1 MKPSIKKAFLAI
13 ALIVLAL
20 LLVFA
25 LGLAPISLSW
35 LRADVSD
42 AVAEQFG
49 LDFQVQGDLELRLGF
64 HPTLSAAEVVLNNPA
79 EDGLPLFSLDQLVV
93 KPRIWALLKGDFLFR
108 ELSLAGV
115 MLDYC
120 QREFPTPKPE
130 SSSPGGPEKIPA
142 IALDQFQVS
151 DLRPH
156 CSRED
161 GRQDWVPDRLGLTGA
176 LPLDKPLTVDV
187 QGIGKEREFLLSL
200 TGDSLAEL
208 INRPERYP
216 FSADLEVPDAT
227 ELTLEAEI
235 DSGSITVNR
244 LQGTIA
250 GISFLLSGRIENLM
264 SRPYLEI
271 DARAE
276 QLDVAGLTALL
287 EPADNSGREKM
298 NLQPVYDVLSGFDA
312 KLKVGIGQLLNLPL
326 PVDELLVEA
335 SLQDRHLAM
344 SGSVLVQQVT
354 PVTARLSLDMQAD
367 CARLDSDLKATGLKL
382 DEWNSLLG
390 ENSMLGGTLEE
401 IRITTDSC
409 GAAADA
415 HLASLRSSLGVNGL
429 AAQWNGEVLPLT
441 VHSLES
447 AIHWNEPG
455 QLSLESSLFG
465 EALSATGEF
474 ASLNAILS
482 GSRWPFSMDLSALGS
497 KLSLQGNTVLPEESR
512 QLNLDI
518 DLEIPELGTLQPW
531 TGVEPEQELPLT
543 GRVSLAVGNKRISIS
558 QLDLKLGTSDVRGEL
573 DWVWSKKD
581 RSIRAELSSMQ
592 LDLVELDGLGSN
604 NTEAVPAAAAETQSS
619 LSPIEVIEKWL
630 DLPPVEIT
638 LSADHIRGFLVDA
651 EGARLHAKLEN
662 RTIEDAHLDFRIGD
676 LRFDGALDADLRD
689 RPWNMSL
696 NSVLTDIDLGYLL
709 SALGMK
715 QEIDAS
721 ASRATFQFISE
732 GNSLRELVED
742 ARTDS
747 EIEELK
753 WVFTTGPE
761 NQRHEVELALLDV
774 SSTLSSTSTWQTSG
788 LVNGVPFRAAMK
800 TPPLRSTFGG
810 SGPLPITLAISTGE
824 DIVMLD
830 ANFDRQNSKFHGGNL
845 SLSGKA
851 GVSEETDLLQLEP
864 PLADYE
870 IKTQI
875 GIREKELHFSSLEAR
890 TGSSLLKGDF
900 RIRYEA
906 PVYGFDLDLHSGFME
921 TEDFVPWVAKWRE
934 SSGQPAGDSP
944 AETEDEETQVGLFAL
959 ITANIQ
965 KLAGNNR
972 VKIKLAVDELHSA
985 GELLGQT
992 EFEMEIDGDEFRFD
1006 PISIGLPDG
1015 HVKASYTGQV
1025 NDTGYQYVLKTD
1037 VRNLNYGGLLRLL
1050 DAESEATGTL
1060 FLDIN
1065 LESQAPDHEQI
1076 PQNLQGTV
1084 NLLAI
1089 PQNAEAGFLDL
1100 WASNL
1105 IFALLASQ
1113 EETGKTMNCLVG
1125 LFDVNDG
1132 IMETKK
1138 TFLDTTDVLVRARG
1152 TIDLVQRELDLLVA
1166 PQSKMEKF
1174 FSVSAPITVNGP
1186 FDDFKVRVA
1195 PGGFMMTMVRWF
1207 YGVIYVPWKW
1217 LTGERFP
1224 ADGLETCYNALPG
1237 LEP

>member
-1 MKPSIKKAFLAI
+1 MKLSIKKAFLAI

-20 LLVFA
+20 LLVFG

-49 LDFQVQGDLELRLGF
+49 LDFQIQGDFELRLGF

-142 IALDQFQVS
+142 IALDQFQVY

-208 INRPERYP
+208 INRPKRYP
-216 FSADLEVPDAT
+216 FSADLEVPDVT

-335 SLQDRHLAM
+335 ILQDRHLAM
-344 SGSVLVQQVT
+344 SGSVLVQEVT

-382 DEWNSLLG
+382 DEWNPLLG

-474 ASLNAILS
+474 ASLDAILS
-482 GSRWPFSMDLSALGS
+482 GSRWALSMDLSALGS

-512 QLNLDI
+512 ELNLDI
-518 DLEIPELGTLQPW
+518 DLEIPKLGTLEPW
-531 TGVEPEQELPLT
+531 TGVKPEQELPLT
-543 GRVSLAVGNKRISIS
+543 GRASLAAGNKRISIS
-558 QLDLKLGTSDVRGEL
+558 QLDLKLGASDVRGEL

-581 RSIRAELSSMQ
+581 RSIRADLSAML
-592 LDLVELDGLGSN
+592 LDFVELDALSSN
-604 NTEAVPAAAAETQSS
+604 DTKATQAVTAERQSS
-619 LSPIEVIEKWL
+619 RSPIEMIEKWL

-676 LRFDGALDADLRD
+676 LKFDGSLDADFRD
-689 RPWNMSL
+689 RPWNMSFD
-696 NSVLTDIDLGYLL
+696 SVLTDIDLGYLL
-709 SALGMK
+709 SVLGMK
-715 QEIDAS
+715 QKIDAS
-721 ASRATFQFISE
+721 ASHATFQIDSE
-732 GNSLRELVED
+732 GNSLRELVEN
-742 ARTDS
+742 ARTNSD
-747 EIEELK
+747 IENFK
-753 WVFTTGPE
+753 WIFTTGPE
-761 NQRHEVELALLDV
+761 NQRHEVELASLDI
-774 SSTLSSTSTWQTSG
+774 SSTLSSQSSWQTSG
-788 LVNGVPFRAAMK
+788 LVNGVPFKAAMK

-830 ANFDRQNSKFHGGNL
+830 ANFDRQNSKIQQASL
-845 SLSGKA
+845 SLSGQA
-851 GVSEETDLLQLEP
+851 ADSEETDLVQLQP
-864 PLADYE
+864 PLAGYE
-870 IKTQI
+870 IKTQV
-875 GIREKELHFSSLEAR
+875 GLKEKELHFSDLAAR
-890 TGSSLLKGDF
+890 TGSSELNGDF
-900 RIRYEA
+900 RIRYEDA
-906 PVYGFDLDLHSGFME
+906 GYGFDLDLHSDLVE
-921 TEDFVPWVAKWRE
+921 TEDFVPWVTKWRE
-934 SSGQPAGDSP
+934 SRNKA
-944 AETEDEETQVGLFAL
+944 AEDDPSKATDGETQEGLFAL
-959 ITANIQ
+959 IAANIQ
-965 KLAGNNR
+965 EMAGNNR
-972 VKIKLAVDELHSA
+972 VKARLAIDELHSA
-985 GELLGQT
+985 GELLGET
-992 EFEMEIDGDEFRFD
+992 EFEMEIDASEFRFD
-1006 PISIGLPDG
+1006 PVRIGLPDG
-1015 HVKASYTGQV
+1015 HANASFSGQA
-1025 NDTGYQYVLKTD
+1025 NDTGYQYVLKAD
-1037 VRNLNYGGLLRLL
+1037 VRNLDYGGLLRLL
-1050 DAESEATGTL
+1050 DAESEASGTL
-1060 FLDIN
+1060 FVDID
-1065 LESQAPDHEQI
+1065 LVSQAPDHDQI
-1076 PQNLQGTV
+1076 PENLQGTV
-1084 NLLAI
+1084 NMLAV
-1089 PQNAEAGFLDL
+1089 PENAEVGFLDL

-1113 EETGKTMNCLVG
+1113 EDTGKTMNCMVG
-1125 LFDVNDG
+1125 LFEVTDG
-1132 IMETKK
+1132 VMETKN
-1138 TFLDTTDVLVRARG
+1138 TFLDTTDIIVRAHG
-1152 TIDLVQRELDLLVA
+1152 TIDLVQRELDLVVA
-1166 PQSKMEKF
+1166 PQAKMEKF

-1217 LTGERFP
+1217 LNGERFP
-1224 ADGLETCYNALPG
+1224 ADGLETCYNAIPDQDL
-1237 LEP
+1237 